1 MICDSIDRRAHSHF
15 RILFID
21 VLDLWG
27 RILRPRI
34 FGWW

>member
-1 MICDSIDRRAHSHF
+1 MRLDRRTHTRF

-21 VLDLWG
+21 VADLWF

-34 FGWW
+34 FGGAA